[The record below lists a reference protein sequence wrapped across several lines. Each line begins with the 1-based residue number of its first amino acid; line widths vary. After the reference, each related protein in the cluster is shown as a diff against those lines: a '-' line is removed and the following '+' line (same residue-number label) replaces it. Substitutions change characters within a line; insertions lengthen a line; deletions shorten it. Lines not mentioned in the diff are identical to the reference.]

1 MHMYNIL
8 VVDDEKEITDAIEV
22 YLKNQNYNVFKAY
35 DGEEA
40 LKIFEKEEIHLVL
53 MDIMMPKLDGTSA
66 TIKIR
71 EKSMVPIIMLSAKAE
86 DMDKIWGLNIGA
98 DDYITKPFNP
108 MELLARVNS
117 NLRRYTN
124 YSNAVGSKENI
135 IKIGGIELN
144 DESKE
149 VLVDGEGVKITPLE
163 YKILYLLMRHP
174 SRVFSIEEIY
184 EKVWQEPA
192 YNPDTVTVHIRRIRE
207 KIEINPKEPKYLKV
221 VWGIGYKFEKQ
232 NGKWKEGNYERRNY
246 KKEDYKKRQEKK

>member
-1 MHMYNIL
+1 MHIYNIL
-8 VVDDEKEITDAIEV
+8 VVDDEKEITDAIEI
-22 YLKNQNYNVFKAY
+22 YLKNQNYHVFKAY
-35 DGEEA
+35 NGEEA

-53 MDIMMPKLDGTSA
+53 MDMMMPKLDGTGA
-66 TIKIR
+66 TMKIR
-71 EKSMVPIIMLSAKAE
+71 EKSTVPIIILSAKSE

-124 YSNAVGSKENI
+124 YSKAITSKENV
-135 IKIGGIELN
+135 IKIRGIELK

-149 VLVDGEGVKITPLE
+149 VLVDGEVVKITPLE
-163 YKILYLLMRHP
+163 YKILYLLMRYP
-174 SRVFSIEEIY
+174 NRVFSIEEIY
-184 EKVWQEPA
+184 EKVWKEPA

-221 VWGIGYKFEKQ
+221 VWGIGYKFEQ
-232 NGKWKEGNYERRNY
+232 
-246 KKEDYKKRQEKK
+246 

>member
-1 MHMYNIL
+1 MYNIL

-22 YLKNQNYNVFKAY
+22 YLKNQNYNVLKAY
-35 DGEEA
+35 DGQEA
-40 LKIFEKEEIHLVL
+40 LEIFEKEDIHLIL
-53 MDIMMPKLDGTSA
+53 IDIMMPKLDGNSV

-71 EKSMVPIIMLSAKAE
+71 EKSPVPIIILSAKSE

-117 NLRRYTN
+117 SLRRYTN
-124 YSNAVGSKENI
+124 YSSIMVSKENT

-144 DESKE
+144 HDSRSL
-149 VLVDGEGVKITPLE
+149 LVDGEEVKITPLE
-163 YKILYLLMRHP
+163 YKILHLLMSNP
-174 SRVFSIEEIY
+174 NRVFSIEEIY
-184 EKVWQEPA
+184 EKVWREPA

-221 VWGIGYKFEKQ
+221 VWGIGYKFQ
-232 NGKWKEGNYERRNY
+232 
-246 KKEDYKKRQEKK
+246 Q